1 MNDIIKIGISG
12 NALGSGGYSNLINV
26 GFDDV
31 VVNRQVSFKGQT
43 DTEYSIE
50 VQQDA
55 NEAVF
60 VLVANPLT
68 VYSAGASRGGA
79 LCIFLSIPARKYMKK
94 HKPLDLLL
102 QILNKFREEDMIQK
116 GDVWEY
122 QYKAYYDSESFINL
136 STQVENEGLAEL
148 PTYVPM
154 AGNSEL
160 LVSIGDKLDAFFKGD
175 FQYPKFKECNRLVIA
190 DHINGSNW
198 EPSEIPNS
206 WSLNVYYDLKLIGKL
221 DSSNPEISQKFP
233 PVQSDADIYDETE
246 IKLRLD
252 GYEVKATGCEVNVDW
267 HDGKVEIKS
276 IQWNLRQIFVPI
288 SFKGIES
295 LTPAEI
301 VCTIANENLNPVK
314 KEGEVM
320 GFGFKGL
327 QIRAVKE
334 NMFHISNESYSF
346 TVRLESVNG
355 LPEGIHIIAAPKPEL
370 EQKHSNELGHVQPQ
384 NTQTPSYS
392 ATGGNPGSQKSRQ
405 DSPQGNNG
413 GQGTFGASRQ
423 QIAGK
428 YGSGES
434 DPQPNIQNQQ
444 PVVPETTSYT
454 LINDIDEELCISV
467 AVVDDKGNKVTEEA
481 ITSQKESVTK
491 IINKAVKEVITT
503 CKKCINGDEEPEGK
517 PEESKL
523 KFYRK
528 KESWIGFAL
537 GFTLGL
543 VLCFAA
549 GIVYSILPKSEL
561 KEELLNYEMPVK
573 VNDSSLFIYNQADL
587 NKAVDLYCNSF
598 SLKDRD
604 SLVENTIVSLQEL
617 ITDQAKHFE
626 NLLYNLEDE
635 NYRLSFEDPKE
646 ISKWLDESKAIRL
659 KSQIPAIDSVA
670 KYSPMFVDSGSL
682 IKSLLKK
689 IPASTTNRNYNGIVT
704 QEDYDALKQI
714 NGKLKGEHF
723 KPIRMCIQ
731 GFYGSNYAKDNN
743 FTLKFKT
750 ILDTNKEVRNYN
762 SFAQIKHHFDQ
773 PKS

>member
-1 MNDIIKIGISG
+1 MDDIIKIGISG
-12 NALGSGGYSNLINV
+12 NALGSGGYCNLINV

-31 VVNRQVSFKGQT
+31 AVNRQVSFNGQT

-50 VQQDA
+50 VQQGK
-55 NEAVF
+55 NEAIF

-79 LCIFLSIPARKYMKK
+79 LCIFLSIPAGKYVRKKDTT
-94 HKPLDLLL
+94 PLT
-102 QILNKFREEDMIQK
+102 ILHDILKKFREENMIQR
-116 GDVWEY
+116 GNVWEY
-122 QYKAYYDSESFINL
+122 QYKAFYDRTPFQKLSED
-136 STQVENEGLAEL
+136 TKQYLAEL

-221 DSSNPEISQKFP
+221 DSSNLEISQKFP

-267 HDGKVEIKS
+267 YDGKVEIKS

-320 GFGFKGL
+320 GFDFKGL

-334 NMFHISNESYSF
+334 NMFHISNEFYNF
-346 TVRLESVNG
+346 KVRLESVKG
-355 LPEGIHIIAAPKPEL
+355 LPERIHIIAEPKPEL
-370 EQKHSNELGHVQPQ
+370 EQKHSDELGQVQPQ

-392 ATGGNPGSQKSRQ
+392 ATGGNLGGQNSRQ

-423 QIAGK
+423 IAGK

-444 PVVPETTSYT
+444 LVVPETTSYT
-454 LINDIDEELCISV
+454 LINDIDEELFISV
-467 AVVDDKGNKVTEEA
+467 AVVDDKGNKVTEES
-481 ITSQKESVTK
+481 ITHKKESVTK
-491 IINKAVKEVITT
+491 IINKAVKEVIIT
-503 CKKCINGDEEPEGK
+503 CKKCIKGDEEPEGK

-549 GIVYSILPKSEL
+549 GIVYSILPKLEL
-561 KEELLNYEMPVK
+561 KEELLNYEMPVN

-604 SLVENTIVSLQEL
+604 SLVENKIDSLQQL
-617 ITDQAKHFE
+617 ITEQAKHFE
-626 NLLYNLEDE
+626 SLMYKLEDD
-635 NYRLSFEDPKE
+635 NYRLTFEDPQK
-646 ISKWLDESKAIRL
+646 ISKWLEESKATRL
-659 KSQIPAIDSVA
+659 KLSIPAIDTVA
-670 KYSPMFVDSGSL
+670 IYCPKFVELGSL
-682 IKSLLKK
+682 IKTLLGK
-689 IPASTTNRNYNGIVT
+689 IPESTHNYDDIVT
-704 QEDYDALKQI
+704 EGDYNKLTKINKALKG
-714 NGKLKGEHF
+714 NHF

-731 GFYGSNYAKDNN
+731 SFYGAKYCQQYDENSDYATIFKGKLDN
-743 FTLKFKT
+743 
-750 ILDTNKEVRNYN
+750 DKEVRNYN
-762 SFAQIKHHFDQ
+762 SFAQIRRHF
-773 PKS
+773 K

>member
-31 VVNRQVSFKGQT
+31 AVNRQVSFKGQT

-221 DSSNPEISQKFP
+221 DSSNPEISQKIP

-288 SFKGIES
+288 SFEGIES

-320 GFGFKGL
+320 GFDFKGL

-355 LPEGIHIIAAPKPEL
+355 LPEGIHIIAEPEL

-392 ATGGNPGSQKSRQ
+392 ATGGNPGGQNSRQ

-434 DPQPNIQNQQ
+434 DLQPNIQNQQ
-444 PVVPETTSYT
+444 PVVPETMSYT

-481 ITSQKESVTK
+481 ITTKKESVTK
-491 IINKAVKEVITT
+491 IINKAVKEVIIT
-503 CKKCINGDEEPEGK
+503 CKKCIKGDEEPEGK

-528 KESWIGFAL
+528 KESWIGLAV
-537 GFTLGL
+537 GFTLGI

-549 GIVYSILPKSEL
+549 GIVYSIS
-561 KEELLNYEMPVK
+561 NYKMPNKVK
-573 VNDSSLFIYNQADL
+573 KPALFIYKKDEIDKAVVFF
-587 NKAVDLYCNSF
+587 NKADSLLNSADSKGKIDVSN
-598 SLKDRD
+598 SLKVI
-604 SLVENTIVSLQEL
+604 S
-617 ITDQAKHFE
+617 DQAEHFK
-626 NLLYNLEDE
+626 NLLYKLED
-635 NYRLSFEDPKE
+635 NGYKLKFEDPDIIK
-646 ISKWLDESKAIRL
+646 KWVEKM
-659 KSQIPAIDSVA
+659 KIDSLRIGIPDIEKIKECIEA
-670 KYSPMFVDSGSL
+670 YSEFGNLLNNIITSQDRIKTLSEEMSVRKMSL
-682 IKSLLKK
+682 ERALWEQ
-689 IPASTTNRNYNGIVT
+689 YNT
-704 QEDYDALKQI
+704 KFADDNL
-714 NGKLKGEHF
+714 
-723 KPIRMCIQ
+723 KPIRVCIQ
-731 GFYGSNYAKDNN
+731 SFYLTDQNKLKCQALHDSILKDNN
-743 FTLKFKT
+743 GTYDCT
-750 ILDTNKEVRNYN
+750 PN
-762 SFAQIKHHFDQ
+762 SFMDIYERAKPIILPQK
-773 PKS
+773 

>member
-102 QILNKFREEDMIQK
+102 QILNIFREEDMIQK

-148 PTYVPM
+148 PTYVQM
-154 AGNSEL
+154 EGDSEL

-190 DHINGSNW
+190 DHINGNNW
-198 EPSEIPNS
+198 EPEIPRP
-206 WSLNVYYDLKLIGKL
+206 WSLNVYYGSALIGKL

-233 PVQSDADIYDETE
+233 PVPSDADIYDETE

-252 GYEVKATGCEVNVDW
+252 GYGVKSTGCKVNVDW

-288 SFKGIES
+288 SFEGIES

-320 GFGFKGL
+320 GFDFKGL

-355 LPEGIHIIAAPKPEL
+355 LPEGIHIIAEPKPEL

-392 ATGGNPGSQKSRQ
+392 ATGGNPGGQNSRQ

-428 YGSGES
+428 YESGES

-454 LINDIDEELCISV
+454 FINDIDEELCISV

-481 ITSQKESVTK
+481 ITSKKESVTK

-561 KEELLNYEMPVK
+561 SNYKMPEEVTGP
-573 VNDSSLFIYNQADL
+573 SLFIYKKDEIDKAVVL
-587 NKAVDLYCNSF
+587 CNKADSLLNSAN
-598 SLKDRD
+598 SLKHKKRKID
-604 SLVENTIVSLQEL
+604 VSNPLKV
-617 ITDQAKHFE
+617 ISDQAEHFK
-626 NLLYNLEDE
+626 NLLCNLEDKK
-635 NYRLSFEDPKE
+635 YKLKFEDPAIIKNWVE
-646 ISKWLDESKAIRL
+646 NERIANLNNADIDWIKQHIEYYEKIGSYLKNIISADDRTNELNKPISALFKDYNNKLDDSAL
-659 KSQIPAIDSVA
+659 KS
-670 KYSPMFVDSGSL
+670 
-682 IKSLLKK
+682 
-689 IPASTTNRNYNGIVT
+689 T
-704 QEDYDALKQI
+704 
-714 NGKLKGEHF
+714 
-723 KPIRMCIQ
+723 RMCIQ
-731 GFYGSNYAKDNN
+731 VFFLSSTDSAYNDKLQIYKHKILKQEIKNGTTHYELTPQCFKDIYD
-743 FTLKFKT
+743 KVK
-750 ILDTNKEVRNYN
+750 
-762 SFAQIKHHFDQ
+762 
-773 PKS
+773 